1 VIPGISRIKELI
13 MGLSAP
19 TPPSDDAHAGA
30 AWADTPADVVLEQA
44 HGAAAGGDLPRARAL
59 IESVVRRPGLSAG
72 EQIDAWA
79 LALEV
84 RVLDGDHDGAGD
96 AVDQLARLATIGDV
110 RQRIRMV
117 WLRHPGDAELE
128 NRLLQR
134 AERAASAGDAARAAT
149 DPAEGQRTAAAEPAP
164 SIQALLAS
172 LKADDGE
179 EDEAPGLAD
188 GPEHP
193 GEPDPEALLLFTE
206 GPGAFSPQELRG
218 TLAPE
223 RVGALVAEEDSGD
236 LPLLEGTALA
246 ERSPSEI
253 HVIVAEHPGASGRE
267 LLRRYAREQA
277 LRTSPDELQHS
288 YDMAVEIFGQDR
300 WEEAAHLLFP
310 VAAIDNPER
319 LGALELLARSLFE
332 LDRLPQA
339 EAYLKEAVPQ
349 GRALGDPGYAP
360 LFYWLAQICEQKA
373 AAAESEGGDPGEFLA
388 DAIDY
393 YTAAR
398 RLDPTLVEARRRLQ
412 VLLQL

>member
-206 GPGAFSPQELRG
+206 GPGAFSPQ
-218 TLAPE
+218 
-223 RVGALVAEEDSGD
+223 
-236 LPLLEGTALA
+236 
-246 ERSPSEI
+246 
-253 HVIVAEHPGASGRE
+253 
-267 LLRRYAREQA
+267 
-277 LRTSPDELQHS
+277 
-288 YDMAVEIFGQDR
+288 
-300 WEEAAHLLFP
+300 
-310 VAAIDNPER
+310 
-319 LGALELLARSLFE
+319 
-332 LDRLPQA
+332 
-339 EAYLKEAVPQ
+339 
-349 GRALGDPGYAP
+349 
-360 LFYWLAQICEQKA
+360 
-373 AAAESEGGDPGEFLA
+373 
-388 DAIDY
+388 
-393 YTAAR
+393 
-398 RLDPTLVEARRRLQ
+398 
-412 VLLQL
+412 